1 MPRPA
6 GIYSLIVPSA
16 VCAAIV
22 GPFRLAAFPLS
33 FFPSMEVP
41 EGVAR
46 VRALASLR
54 QVEDTAELLIRVAET
69 CGDRDGAAGSG
80 GTNGAAGDDV
90 GGQDAEAA
98 VTPGAAAAAPP
109 PVALGVDVPDR
120 LAEVMDS
127 LSALASREDAERLLE
142 AGVSLWNSVLVLDRQ
157 QGVDAAT
164 ESALLAIRRIGVDL
178 MRTALS
184 LLGGVSARF
193 SIDEV
198 SLLRFYTAVAKRFAS
213 SPQGKAVVAQE
224 CFQVAFDLAAAA
236 RKVSPSDPASGYAP
250 TAEGALGRAL
260 FELELAAAE
269 FGWEGADENDMDA
282 VKAHVLAAATHLN
295 AVPDRVCYFASVLY
309 NLGLH
314 AYHQGRSADAVAWL
328 RRSIRTRAAM
338 GADRL
343 DKRKQAKTAR
353 LTAVCLIASEDYDG
367 AVECLRLAEGL
378 AHDCAGAYL
387 LLKVAIVTGQQ
398 DVTGLLLATLEDES
412 VPLDIAA
419 ASLQLLT
426 TAGRLTEAVD
436 GYELLY
442 KRRGLAQ
449 AHDTSAARE
458 VTQRFFQTLV
468 AAGSA
473 QRAVEV
479 LEDALVGVRN
489 AALTDAVKSK
499 ESDRWLSLALDAG
512 SSFAERQYF
521 RLAAWVLHKALE
533 LKTSSMSFPREKAS
547 VVHRLVASCCLC
559 AYDGSNVTRPLDATA
574 APPVAGAFSSNAPGG
589 VEVVGTGPTAL
600 RSIGGT
606 TAAPAP
612 LLLHSIWSGT
622 SLLSTAVEHAEAAKA
637 LDSRDFGAHMLLFRA
652 HVLLGDTGAAAAEVE
667 GVHDLP
673 GFSADALVA
682 AACDTNKVAGAS
694 GRAAVVSA
702 LLAVLSGVAAEGET
716 PAADLLDR
724 DMSSADAVA
733 TRKRLRRSR
742 PQTAGFYGLVLKA
755 SVGMVLESIQHDASA
770 PYCVDS
776 NKTLFQVLEAGLG
789 CVRQLGVAET
799 FGDDRESSLGFLGD
813 VAWNCGRDAGHAKQH
828 DHELKFFTLCDM
840 LYDLRKPTLASLQ
853 TRKIALVLCA
863 TCLLDHVNVSNGA
876 TRGSLQQ
883 DQESAALGAMRVE
896 RINQALSAI
905 QSAVGVIIRIQA
917 LAAADAKGIG
927 KGQDAQQGAVTD
939 SGMLL
944 LCLLEVRCYARL
956 QDASGLAGAV
966 ERAAQLPNCTATLL
980 EQVGW
985 VCREAKTQAGDAN
998 TPFSEAAV
1006 SACIMALKRALQLR
1020 LAKLPSRTGSSG
1032 DGPVGA
1038 ASALSS
1044 REKRAKH
1051 GAIVGLLRQL
1061 LLLAASRVPECAW
1074 EYVQHALNL
1083 MRGDDVDFRYDL
1095 TECRWVVARTWETA
1109 QQLGRAGQHTE
1120 AARWAASAASMCETA
1135 PGRSAGLAAFAE
1147 PIREYLQTLP
1157 VSAQVAQ
1164 EVSEML

>member
-1 MPRPA
+1 M
-6 GIYSLIVPSA
+6 
-16 VCAAIV
+16 
-22 GPFRLAAFPLS
+22 
-33 FFPSMEVP
+33 
-41 EGVAR
+41 
-46 VRALASLR
+46 
-54 QVEDTAELLIRVAET
+54 
-69 CGDRDGAAGSG
+69 
-80 GTNGAAGDDV
+80 
-90 GGQDAEAA
+90 
-98 VTPGAAAAAPP
+98 
-109 PVALGVDVPDR
+109 
-120 LAEVMDS
+120 
-127 LSALASREDAERLLE
+127 
-142 AGVSLWNSVLVLDRQ
+142 LVLDRQ
-157 QGVDAAT
+157 QGVDGAT

-213 SPQGKAVVAQE
+213 SSQGQAAVTKE
-224 CFQVAFDLAAAA
+224 CFQVAFDLATAA
-236 RKVSPSDPASGYAP
+236 RKASPRDLASGKAP
-250 TAEGALGRAL
+250 TVGDVLGRAL

-269 FGWEGADENDMDA
+269 FGWASAAENNVDA
-282 VKAHVLAAATHLN
+282 VEAHVLAAASHLD

-309 NLGLH
+309 NVGLH

-328 RRSIRTRAAM
+328 RRSIRTRAVV

-353 LTAVCLIASEDYDG
+353 LTAVCLISSEDYDG
-367 AVECLRLAEGL
+367 ALECLRLAEGL
-378 AHDCAGAYL
+378 AHDHAGAYL

-398 DVTGLLLATLEDES
+398 DVTGLLLATLEDET
-412 VPLDIAA
+412 VPLDIAS

-489 AALTDAVKSK
+489 AALTDAVKAE

-521 RLAAWVLHKALE
+521 QLAAWVLHKALQ
-533 LKTSSMSFPREKAS
+533 LKTSSMTLPPEKES

-559 AYDGSNVTRPLDATA
+559 AYDGGNVMRPLDEAVLPA
-574 APPVAGAFSSNAPGG
+574 
-589 VEVVGTGPTAL
+589 GTGPASSDAAGGGEGVGMGSTAP
-600 RSIGGT
+600 RGVGGVI
-606 TAAPAP
+606 AAGTPS
-612 LLLHSIWSGT
+612 LLHSIWSGN
-622 SLLSTAVEHAEAAKA
+622 SLLSTAVEHAEAAKVI
-637 LDSRDFGAHMLLFRA
+637 DDKDFGAHMLLFRA
-652 HVLLGDTGAAAAEVE
+652 HVLLGDTDAAATEVE

-702 LLAVLSGVAAEGET
+702 LLAVLCGVVAEDET
-716 PAADLLDR
+716 PVADPVDR
-724 DMSSADAVA
+724 DASSADAGA
-733 TRKRLRRSR
+733 TRKRRRRPR

-755 SVGMVLESIQHDASA
+755 SVGMVLESAHHDAST
-770 PYCVDS
+770 PYQVDS
-776 NKTLFQVLEAGLG
+776 NKVLLQVLEAGLA
-789 CVRQLGVAET
+789 CVRHLGAAET
-799 FGDDRESSLGFLGD
+799 FGHDQESSLGFLGD
-813 VAWNCGRDAGHAKQH
+813 VAWNCGRAAGNAKH
-828 DHELKFFTLCDM
+828 HFHELRFFTLCDE
-840 LYDLRKPTLASLQ
+840 LYELRKPTLACLQ
-853 TRKIALVLCA
+853 TRKIALVLRA
-863 TCLLDHVNVSNGA
+863 TCLLDRVGAPKAVSQGCP
-876 TRGSLQQ
+876 QQ
-883 DQESAALGAMRVE
+883 DQEAAAPRSTDVE
-896 RINQALSAI
+896 RVNQALSAV
-905 QSAVGVIIRIQA
+905 QCAMSIIGRIQT
-917 LAAADAKGIG
+917 LAAADANSTG
-927 KGQDAQQGAVTD
+927 KGQGVQQGLATD

-956 QDASGLAGAV
+956 QEASGLAAAV
-966 ERAAQLPNCTATLL
+966 ERAVQLPNCTATLL

-985 VCREAKTQAGDAN
+985 VCREAKTLVSDSN
-998 TPFSEAAV
+998 TPFAEAAV
-1006 SACIMALKRALQLR
+1006 SSCITALKRALQLR
-1020 LAKLPSRTGSSG
+1020 LAKLPNRAGSTS
-1032 DGPVGA
+1032 DGPVSA

-1044 REKRAKH
+1044 REKRARH
-1051 GAIVGLLRQL
+1051 GAITGLLRQL
-1061 LLLAASRVPECAW
+1061 MLFAASRVPECAW
-1074 EYVQHALNL
+1074 EYVQQALSL

-1109 QQLGRAGQHTE
+1109 QQFGRAGQHTE
-1120 AARWAASAASMCETA
+1120 AARWAASAASMCETP
-1135 PGRSAGLAAFAE
+1135 PGRSAGLVGFAD
-1147 PIREYLQTLP
+1147 PIRDYLQTLSVP
-1157 VSAQVAQ
+1157 AQVAR
-1164 EVSEML
+1164 EVSEIL

>member
-1 MPRPA
+1 
-6 GIYSLIVPSA
+6 
-16 VCAAIV
+16 
-22 GPFRLAAFPLS
+22 
-33 FFPSMEVP
+33 MEAP

-54 QVEDTAELLIRVAET
+54 QVEDTAELLNRVAES
-69 CGDRDGAAGSG
+69 CGERDDPAASG
-80 GTNGAAGDDV
+80 GTDGVATDGA
-90 GGQDAEAA
+90 GGEDAVA
-98 VTPGAAAAAPP
+98 VATPGTAAAAPP
-109 PVALGVDVPDR
+109 PPVVLDVDVPRR

-164 ESALLAIRRIGVDL
+164 ESALLATRRIGVDL

-213 SPQGKAVVAQE
+213 SPQGEAVVAKE

-236 RKVSPSDPASGYAP
+236 RKASPCGLASGQAP
-250 TAEGALGRAL
+250 TVGDDLGRAL

-269 FGWEGADENDMDA
+269 FGWEGAGEDDMDA
-282 VKAHVLAAATHLN
+282 VEAHVLAAASHLS
-295 AVPDRVCYFASVLY
+295 AVPDRVCYYASVLY

-314 AYHQGRSADAVAWL
+314 AYHQGRSDDAVAWL

-353 LTAVCLIASEDYDG
+353 LTAVCLISSEDYEG

-378 AHDCAGAYL
+378 SHDFAGAYL

-398 DVTGLLLATLEDES
+398 DVTGLLLATLEDET

-449 AHDTSAARE
+449 THDTSAARE

-479 LEDALVGVRN
+479 LEDGLVGVCN
-489 AALTDAVKSK
+489 AALTDAVKGE

-521 RLAAWVLHKALE
+521 QLAAWVLHKALQ
-533 LKTSSMSFPREKAS
+533 LKTSFMTLAPEKESA
-547 VVHRLVASCCLC
+547 VHRLVASCCLC
-559 AYDGSNVTRPLDATA
+559 AFDGSNATRSLDPAVAPAGAGPASSDAAGGGKVVGMGSTA
-574 APPVAGAFSSNAPGG
+574 AGGVAGTSVADSPM
-589 VEVVGTGPTAL
+589 
-600 RSIGGT
+600 
-606 TAAPAP
+606 
-612 LLLHSIWSGT
+612 LLQSIWSGN

-637 LDSRDFGAHMLLFRA
+637 IGGKDFGAHMLLFRA
-652 HVLLGDTGAAAAEVE
+652 HVLLGNTDSAAAEVE

-694 GRAAVVSA
+694 GRTAVVSA
-702 LLAVLSGVAAEGET
+702 LLAVLSGVAAEDET
-716 PAADLLDR
+716 PVADPSNR
-724 DMSSADAVA
+724 DMSSADAGA
-733 TRKRLRRSR
+733 ARKRRRRSR

-755 SVGMVLESIQHDASA
+755 SVGMVLESIQRDAST
-770 PYCVDS
+770 PYDVGL
-776 NKTLFQVLEAGLG
+776 NKLLLQVLEAGLA
-789 CVRQLGVAET
+789 CVRQLGAAET
-799 FGDDRESSLGFLGD
+799 FGDDQESSLGFLGD
-813 VAWNCGRDAGHAKQH
+813 VAWNGGRAAGNAKQH
-828 DHELKFFTLCDM
+828 VHELKFFTLCDE
-840 LYDLRKPTLASLQ
+840 LYGLRKPTVACLQ

-863 TCLLDHVNVSNGA
+863 TCLLDRAGTPKDA
-876 TRGSLQQ
+876 GQGSTQQ
-883 DQESAALGAMRVE
+883 GPESAASGATDVE
-896 RINQALSAI
+896 RITQALSAV
-905 QSAVGVIIRIQA
+905 QSAVGVIGRIQT
-917 LAAADAKGIG
+917 LSPADANGKD
-927 KGQDAQQGAVTD
+927 KGQGAQQVVVTD

-956 QDASGLAGAV
+956 QEASGLAGAV
-966 ERAAQLPNCTATLL
+966 ERAVQLPNCTATLL

-985 VCREAKTQAGDAN
+985 VCREAQTQASDAN
-998 TPFSEAAV
+998 TPFAEAAV
-1006 SACIMALKRALQLR
+1006 SSCIAALKQALQLR
-1020 LAKLPSRTGSSG
+1020 LAKLPRRTGSTG
-1032 DGPVGA
+1032 GGPVGA

-1044 REKRAKH
+1044 REKRARH
-1051 GAIVGLLRQL
+1051 GAIAGLLRQL
-1061 LLLAASRVPECAW
+1061 MLLAASRVPECAW
-1074 EYVQHALNL
+1074 EYVQHALSL

-1095 TECRWVVARTWETA
+1095 TECRWFVARTWETA
-1109 QQLGRAGQHTE
+1109 QQFCRAGQHTE
-1120 AARWAASAASMCETA
+1120 AARWAASAASMCETP
-1135 PGRSAGLAAFAE
+1135 PGRSAGLVGFAD
-1147 PIREYLQTLP
+1147 PIRDFLQTLP
-1157 VSAQVAQ
+1157 VSARVAR
-1164 EVSEML
+1164 EMADIL

>member
-1 MPRPA
+1 MHFLMCRMH
-6 GIYSLIVPSA
+6 V
-16 VCAAIV
+16 
-22 GPFRLAAFPLS
+22 
-33 FFPSMEVP
+33 
-41 EGVAR
+41 
-46 VRALASLR
+46 
-54 QVEDTAELLIRVAET
+54 
-69 CGDRDGAAGSG
+69 
-80 GTNGAAGDDV
+80 
-90 GGQDAEAA
+90 
-98 VTPGAAAAAPP
+98 
-109 PVALGVDVPDR
+109 
-120 LAEVMDS
+120 
-127 LSALASREDAERLLE
+127 LSAYASAMHVRVFSWSGRFAFGLFLPPFVC

-198 SLLRFYTAVAKRFAS
+198 SLLRLYTAVAKRYGS
-213 SPQGKAVVAQE
+213 SPQGKAAVAKE

-236 RKVSPSDPASGYAP
+236 RQASPRDMASGQVP
-250 TAEGALGRAL
+250 TAGGAVGRAL

-269 FGWEGADENDMDA
+269 FGWECAGEDDMDA
-282 VKAHVLAAATHLN
+282 VEAHVLAAATHLN
-295 AVPDRVCYFASVLY
+295 AVPDRACYFASVLY

-314 AYHQGRSADAVAWL
+314 AYHQSRCADAIAWL
-328 RRSIRTRAAM
+328 RRSIRTRDAM

-353 LTAVCLIASEDYDG
+353 LTAVCLISSEDYDG

-378 AHDCAGAYL
+378 AHDFAGAYL

-398 DVTGLLLATLEDES
+398 DVTGLLLATLEDET

-449 AHDTSAARE
+449 AHETSGARE

-479 LEDALVGVRN
+479 LEDSLVGVRN
-489 AALTDAVKSK
+489 AALTDAVKSE

-521 RLAAWVLHKALE
+521 QLAAWVLHKALQ
-533 LKTSSMSFPREKAS
+533 LKTSSMTLAPEKES

-559 AYDGSNVTRPLDATA
+559 AYDGGNVTRPLDATA
-574 APPVAGAFSSNAPGG
+574 APAGAGLASSDAAGG
-589 VEVVGTGPTAL
+589 VKVVGAGSTAP
-600 RSIGGT
+600 RGIGAT
-606 TAAPAP
+606 TAAGAP
-612 LLLHSIWSGT
+612 LLLQSIWSGS

-637 LDSRDFGAHMLLFRA
+637 LGGKDFGAHMLLFRA
-652 HVLLGDTGAAAAEVE
+652 HVLLGDTDAAAAEVE

-702 LLAVLSGVAAEGET
+702 LLAVLSGVAAEDET
-716 PAADLLDR
+716 PVADRMDR
-724 DMSSADAVA
+724 DISSADAVA
-733 TRKRLRRSR
+733 TRKRLCRSR

-770 PYCVDS
+770 LYHVDS
-776 NKTLFQVLEAGLG
+776 GKVLLQVLEAGLA
-789 CVRQLGVAET
+789 CVRQLGAAEM
-799 FGDDRESSLGFLGD
+799 FGDEHESSLGFLGD
-813 VAWNCGRDAGHAKQH
+813 VAWNGGRAAGNAKQH
-828 DHELKFFTLCDM
+828 AHELKFFTLCNE
-840 LYDLRKPTLASLQ
+840 LYDLRKPTLACLQ

-863 TCLLDHVNVSNGA
+863 TCLLDRVDAPKDAAQGCPQQGRKAAASGA
-876 TRGSLQQ
+876 T
-883 DQESAALGAMRVE
+883 DVE
-896 RINQALSAI
+896 RINQALSAV
-905 QSAVGVIIRIQA
+905 QSAMGVIGRIQT
-917 LAAADAKGIG
+917 LAAPDAKGSG
-927 KGQDAQQGAVTD
+927 MGQGTQQGVVTD

-956 QDASGLAGAV
+956 QEASGLSGAV
-966 ERAAQLPNCTATLL
+966 ERAVQLPNCTATLL

-985 VCREAKTQAGDAN
+985 VCREAKTLAGDAN
-998 TPFSEAAV
+998 TPFAEAAL
-1006 SACIMALKRALQLR
+1006 SSCITALKRALQLR
-1020 LAKLPSRTGSSG
+1020 LSKLPSRTGSTG
-1032 DGPVGA
+1032 DRPVGA
-1038 ASALSS
+1038 VSALSS

-1051 GAIVGLLRQL
+1051 GAIAGLLRQL
-1061 LLLAASRVPECAW
+1061 ILLAASRVPECAW
-1074 EYVQHALNL
+1074 EYVQHAFNL

-1095 TECRWVVARTWETA
+1095 TECRWIVARTWETA
-1109 QQLGRAGQHTE
+1109 QQFGRAGQHTE

-1147 PIREYLQTLP
+1147 PIRDYLGTLP
-1157 VSAQVAQ
+1157 VSAQVAR